1 MENRKISSET
11 DGSFIL
17 KKNKSTGNYTILT
30 KTTPPRRIRYTLNN
44 VYLPY
49 GKEDYNQKVVINGI
63 ITDRNNYT
71 HNIIVILKKI
81 ATAFENLKNTKSGK
95 FKYGIDN
102 KKFFSFLKEIKED
115 NQEDNL
121 KNNEKKN
128 KRYQIRMYL
137 RYGAK
142 ITHTNFIGEMTYDNI
157 NNKRCNIDIE
167 LGSLWIN
174 EETMSYGINIYIT
187 HITILN

>member
-1 MENRKISSET
+1 
-11 DGSFIL
+11 
-17 KKNKSTGNYTILT
+17 
-30 KTTPPRRIRYTLNN
+30 
-44 VYLPY
+44 
-49 GKEDYNQKVVINGI
+49 
-63 ITDRNNYT
+63 
-71 HNIIVILKKI
+71 
-81 ATAFENLKNTKSGK
+81 
-95 FKYGIDN
+95 
-102 KKFFSFLKEIKED
+102 
-115 NQEDNL
+115 
-121 KNNEKKN
+121 
-128 KRYQIRMYL
+128 MYL